1 MRADTTFDRVPSIC
15 SPTTAVVSGDDAMKL
30 LAVIVGAD
38 SAGACLDAAVLA
50 AKSLGDASIEA
61 LNVVVD
67 PEQIV
72 AASEE
77 IEFQRLR
84 EREEGT
90 AQQRADAAHAAFVAW
105 NAGADEATPKV
116 AWRSIVGSEEAVVKQ
131 EAANVDALIV
141 IAREQ
146 TMDSGDALHAA
157 LFSTDKPVL
166 IVPAG
171 WRAKGCTG
179 FEHMAVGLSDSDT
192 ARHAIREAAPWLRA
206 AKRVTAIRIGEES
219 DPAVKLET
227 LLDGICVSHDLHIV
241 PPSGDNLGAQLVSE
255 AKAVGAD
262 LLVTGAYRHNQLIE
276 WFMGGTTRHLLA
288 AADRPLLMAH

>member
-1 MRADTTFDRVPSIC
+1 
-15 SPTTAVVSGDDAMKL
+15 MKL

-38 SAGACLDAAVLA
+38 SAAACLDAAVLA
-50 AKSLGDASIEA
+50 AKSLGNASIEA

-67 PEQIV
+67 PEQII

-84 EREEGT
+84 ERDEGT
-90 AQQRADAAHAAFVAW
+90 AQERAKAAQAAFIAW
-105 NAGADEATPKV
+105 NAGAGDDTPKV
-116 AWRSIVGSEEAVVKQ
+116 DWRSIVGPEEAVVKQ
-131 EAANVDALIV
+131 EAAKADALIV

-157 LFSTDKPVL
+157 IFSTDKPVL
-166 IVPAG
+166 IVPAA
-171 WRAKGCTG
+171 WRARGRMR

-192 ARHAIREAAPWLRA
+192 ARHAIKGATPWLRA
-206 AKRVTAIRIGEES
+206 AAQVTAIRIGEES
-219 DPAVKLET
+219 DPALGLEAM
-227 LLDGICVSHDLHIV
+227 LDEICVTHELHVV
-241 PPSGDNLGAQLVSE
+241 PRDGENLGAQLVTE
-255 AKAVGAD
+255 AKAIGAD

-288 AADRPLLMAH
+288 AADIPLLMAH